1 MEIYLII
8 SLTCPMRSFYIPA
21 MTNSDFMEL
30 IDNFFL
36 VVYKSVSMFQGSN
49 VFILNNCSLFV
60 YGSKRVW
67 LCPLVSARCH
77 ATKVPHPDSFWIYQ
91 SIDLHSKPMDW
102 FPYDRDLRHQTVKR
116 SSEIFLFFFF

>member
-8 SLTCPMRSFYIPA
+8 SLTCPMRSFFIPA

-36 VVYKSVSMFQGSN
+36 VYKPVSIFQGSN

-60 YGSKRVW
+60 YGSKEFGCARWSVQDVM
-67 LCPLVSARCH
+67 LQKCHTQIVFGYTSPLICTANQWTGFHMIGTFVM
-77 ATKVPHPDSFWIYQ
+77 KQ
-91 SIDLHSKPMDW
+91 
-102 FPYDRDLRHQTVKR
+102 LRG
-116 SSEIFLFFFF
+116 L